1 MSNEVRKLSDSFV
14 NHLAALSFENVFN
27 PYADVCPAYDK
38 SDAVLIRRRNLNFV
52 LDAALSQGIDSIWV
66 ARDLGYRGGR
76 RTGLALTDEFHLF
89 WYAQLLATPPLARAT
104 EGTAMAERTAT
115 VVWHALQLINR
126 PIFLW
131 NVFPLHPHEP
141 GAPMSNRCHTKAE
154 RKAFQQFNSRL
165 IEALKPKQIIAI
177 GRDAQS
183 AMAELDIESVKIRHP
198 SYGGKTE
205 FFGGL
210 AEVYGVNLDS
220 KPYQGKL
227 F

>member
-1 MSNEVRKLSDSFV
+1 MSTEVGKLSAGFV
-14 NHLAALSFENVFN
+14 DHLAALHFENVFN
-27 PYADVCPAYDK
+27 PYTDICPDYDK
-38 SDAVLIRRRNLNFV
+38 SDAAFIRRRNLNFV
-52 LDAALSQGIDSIWV
+52 LDAALSKGIDSIWV

-89 WYAQLLATPPLARAT
+89 WYAQLLATPPLTRAT
-104 EGTAMAERTAT
+104 EGTAMAERTAA

-165 IEALKPKQIIAI
+165 IEALKPKQVIAI

-183 AMAELDIESVKIRHP
+183 AIAELDIESVKIRHP
-198 SYGGKTE
+198 SYGGKAE
-205 FFGGL
+205 FFEGL
-210 AEVYGVNLDS
+210 AEVYGMTFNPE
-220 KPYQGKL
+220 PYQGKL